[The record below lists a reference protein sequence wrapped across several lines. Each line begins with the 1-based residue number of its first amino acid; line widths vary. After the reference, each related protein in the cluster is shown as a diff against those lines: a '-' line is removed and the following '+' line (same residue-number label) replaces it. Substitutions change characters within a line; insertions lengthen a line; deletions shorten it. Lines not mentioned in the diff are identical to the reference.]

1 MPRGKSRKARD
12 EARARTFSLIR
23 IWAVTATAALVLIL
37 GAIELIQSGRLGS
50 LRTSVR
56 GPGDLSGIAADL
68 GRAVEGELVKLGV
81 SGATSE
87 RGDREDG
94 RYTWTH
100 TETRGSIPS
109 GISIYECNL
118 AISRVV
124 RRAGGRVIRG
134 ADQGPDYRGLRTL
147 DMRIGYGDIETHR
160 LILKQS
166 PRTAKPE
173 RLAEGAAPKIAIV
186 IDDFG
191 YNGSETAMG
200 IINLDFPLTIS
211 VLPNCPHTTEI
222 AHAAHRAGKEVIA
235 HVPMEPRGYPEV
247 DPGED
252 ALMRDHTREQLVRR
266 TNAALD
272 DIPHAVGANN
282 HMGSAFTSQHI
293 PMRVF
298 MARLKERDFF
308 FLDSMTTPESVGL
321 SEARRARVPATR
333 NRMFIDSPLDE
344 SGRIDVESQ
353 LDELVEVA
361 RKLGGAVGL
370 GHPHP
375 ETLRVLR
382 KKLPELERDGVELV
396 FVSELVKWEGQP
408 Q

>member
-1 MPRGKSRKARD
+1 MPRGRSKKARD
-12 EARARTFSLIR
+12 AARARTFSLIR
-23 IWAVTATAALVLIL
+23 VWSVTIAAALVLVM
-37 GAIELIQSGRLGS
+37 GAIELISSGKLGS
-50 LRTSVR
+50 LATKVR
-56 GPGDLSGIAADL
+56 GPGDLTGVATEL

-81 SGATSE
+81 SGATS
-87 RGDREDG
+87 DRTEKEDG

-100 TETRGSIPS
+100 TETKGRIPYD
-109 GISIYECNL
+109 ISIYECNL

-160 LILKQS
+160 LVLKQS
-166 PRTAKPE
+166 ASSDAHPLVSSGSSPR
-173 RLAEGAAPKIAIV
+173 IAIV

-200 IINLDFPLTIS
+200 IIDLDFPLTVS
-211 VLPNCPHTTEI
+211 VLPNCPHTTTV
-222 AHAAHRAGKEVIA
+222 ARAAHRAGKEVIA
-235 HVPMEPRGYPEV
+235 HIPMEPRGYPEV
-247 DPGED
+247 DPGEG
-252 ALMRDHTREQLVRR
+252 ALMSNHTREQLVTRID
-266 TNAALD
+266 AALD
-272 DIPHAVGANN
+272 DVPFAVGANN
-282 HMGSAFTSQHI
+282 HMGSAFTTQHI
-293 PMRVF
+293 PMRVL
-298 MARLKERDFF
+298 MEKLRERDLF

-321 SEARRARVPATR
+321 SEARRARVPSTR

-353 LDELVEVA
+353 LNELAAVA
-361 RKLGGAVGL
+361 RRLGGAVGL

-382 KKLPELERDGVELV
+382 KMLPELESEGFELV
-396 FVSELVKWEGQP
+396 FVSELVR
-408 Q
+408 

>member
-12 EARARTFSLIR
+12 ESRARVFSLVR
-23 IWAVTATAALVLIL
+23 IWAITIAAAFVLIL
-37 GAIELIQSGRLGS
+37 GAVELIQSGKLGS
-50 LRTSVR
+50 LTTRVK
-56 GPGDLSGIAADL
+56 GPGDLTGIATEL
-68 GRAVEGELVKLGV
+68 ERAIEAELVKLGV
-81 SGATSE
+81 SGAVTE
-87 RGDREDG
+87 RQDKEDG

-100 TETRGSIPS
+100 TETRGRIPY

-124 RRAGGRVIRG
+124 RAVGGRVIRG
-134 ADQGPDYRGLRTL
+134 ADRGPDYRNLRTL
-147 DMRIGYGDIETHR
+147 DMRIGYGDIETHH
-160 LILKQS
+160 LVLKESSSADAPERIASADAS
-166 PRTAKPE
+166 PR
-173 RLAEGAAPKIAIV
+173 IAIV

-200 IINLDFPLTIS
+200 IIDLDFPITIS
-211 VLPNCPHTTEI
+211 VLPDCPHTTDI

-247 DPGED
+247 DPGEG
-252 ALMRDHTREQLVRR
+252 ALLSNHNREQLERR
-266 TNAALD
+266 TRAALD
-272 DIPHAVGANN
+272 DVPYAVGANN

-298 MARLKERDFF
+298 MGELRDRGLF

-321 SEARRARVPATR
+321 SEARRAGVPAAR

-353 LDELVEVA
+353 LSELVVVA
-361 RKLGGAVGL
+361 RKLGSAVGL

-375 ETLRVLR
+375 ETLRALR
-382 KKLPELERDGVELV
+382 QVLPELESEGIELV
-396 FVSELVKWEGQP
+396 FVSELTR
-408 Q
+408 